1 MIFDAHT
8 DVLFDV
14 INENHKFDYHL
25 QEMDQY
31 NGAILNYYFKGNES
45 HNSFLFVLEKIKQ
58 FYEQNADILKDR
70 HFILGVEGLG
80 PLRELNDI
88 NYLLKAHIKIVTLTW
103 NDANLLA
110 TGTYTNKERGL
121 TDFGKQVLDA
131 LFLNNV
137 IVDLS
142 HLNYKSFWDVIN
154 YYQGLMIVSHSNVW
168 ALKQD
173 ERNLDDAQLEIIKK
187 KKLLVGVNSYK
198 KFVGQQEDLNSFGR
212 IIDYLKAKI
221 GIDHICLGLDFDY
234 YLPSTTRTD
243 SIKGLQFPHDLNN
256 LKKWLICHNYNE
268 EDIQKI
274 FYKNIELWFKS
285 SLIL

>member
-31 NGAILNYYFKGNES
+31 KGAILNYYFKGNES
-45 HNSFLFVLEKIKQ
+45 HNSFLFVLDKIKQ
-58 FYEQNADILKDR
+58 FYEQNEDILKR
-70 HFILGVEGLG
+70 KHFLLGIEGLG

-88 NYLLKAHIKIVTLTW
+88 NYLLKSHIKIVTLTW

-121 TDFGKQVLDA
+121 TDFGKQVLDIF
-131 LFLNNV
+131 FLNNI

-142 HLNYKSFWDVIN
+142 HLNHKSFWDVIN

-187 KKLLVGVNSYK
+187 KKILVGVNSYK
-198 KFVGQQEDLNSFGR
+198 KFVGQEEDLNGFCHV
-212 IIDYLKAKI
+212 IDYLKEKI

-243 SIKGLQFPHDLNN
+243 SIKGLQFPCDLNN
-256 LKKWLICHNYNE
+256 LKEWLKNHNYKE
-268 EDIQKI
+268 EDIDKI
-274 FYKNIELWFKS
+274 FFKNIELWLKS

>member
-14 INENHKFDYHL
+14 INENHTFDYHL

-31 NGAILNYYFKGNES
+31 KGAILNYYFKGNES

-58 FYEQNADILKDR
+58 FYEQNADVLRSR
-70 HFILGVEGLG
+70 HFILGIEGLG
-80 PLRELNDI
+80 PLRDLNDI
-88 NYLLKAHIKIVTLTW
+88 NFLLKAHIKIVTLTW

-131 LFLNNV
+131 LFLNNIV
-137 IVDLS
+137 VDLS
-142 HLNYKSFWDVIN
+142 HLNYKSFWNVIN
-154 YYQGLMIVSHSNVW
+154 YYQGPMIVSHSNVC
-168 ALKQD
+168 ALKED
-173 ERNLDDAQLEIIKK
+173 ERNLKDLQLEIIKQK
-187 KKLLVGVNSYK
+187 NLLVGVNSYK
-198 KFVGQQEDLNSFGR
+198 KFVGQQEDLNGFGC
-212 IIDYLKAKI
+212 IINYLKEKI

-234 YLPSTTRTD
+234 YLPSTRKTD
-243 SIKGLQFPHDLNN
+243 SIKGLQNPHDLNN
-256 LKKWLICHNYNE
+256 LKEWLLCHNYKE
-268 EDIQKI
+268 EDIDKI
-274 FYKNIELWFKS
+274 FYKNIELWLKS